1 VANDPLRPLEREAL
15 DLLLAG
21 DHPALHVLRAQRR
34 TVTVKGRVFTG
45 SGFLAD
51 LEVTSGVPRLP
62 ELLSTFISDVDGEVD
77 GVPCGF
83 VVHVRGGLLDVLEA
97 HAWGDAEWPSAAG
110 AWRLSYRLPVRDIW
124 ALRLPTT

>member
-21 DHPALHVLRAQRR
+21 DHPALRVLRVQRR

-45 SGFLAD
+45 SGFMAD
-51 LEVTSGVPRLP
+51 LEVTSPVSRLP
-62 ELLSTFISDVDGEVD
+62 GLPSMSISDVDGEVG
-77 GVPCGF
+77 GVACAF

-97 HAWGDAEWPSAAG
+97 HAWADADWPSG
-110 AWRLSYRLPVRDIW
+110 ATTWRLSYRLPARDIV